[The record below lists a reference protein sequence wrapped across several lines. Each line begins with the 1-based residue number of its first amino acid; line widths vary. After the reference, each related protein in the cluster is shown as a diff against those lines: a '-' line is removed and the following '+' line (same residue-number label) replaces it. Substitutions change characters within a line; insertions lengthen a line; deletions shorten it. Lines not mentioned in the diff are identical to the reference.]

1 MAALIEGYEYDIF
14 ISYRQK
20 DNKYDGWVA
29 NFVSNL
35 KKELE
40 STFKQDVSIYFDL
53 NHNDGLLSSYDVDK
67 SIEGKLKSL
76 IFIPILSHTYCDTQ
90 SYAWRN
96 EFCAFNKLSQKDNF
110 GRSIKIYNGNV
121 VSRILPLQIHHL
133 DKSELQLIQE
143 ETGSLPRT
151 IDFIYEEPGVN
162 RPLLTTDNKNENVNK
177 TDYRNQINKLANIIK
192 DILVSLIFHS
202 SNSLNNIIIPANE
215 HCTTC
220 IIDNEQVSTK
230 SIAVLPFT
238 NLSKDPEQ
246 EYFGEGIA
254 EEIINSLVHIQDL
267 KVAGHMSSL
276 QFKGIETNFREVGSK
291 LGVCNV
297 LVGSVRI
304 YSKKLRVTAQLISM
318 EDGFNLW
325 SEKYDRNMDD
335 IFNIQD
341 EIALAITEK
350 LKVTLFE
357 ENQERV
363 SRNYTQ
369 NHEAYE
375 LFLKGKFYTNKRG
388 AYIPTGS
395 QYFQKAIDIDHSFAL
410 AHAGLAD
417 SNSLIASYGLVPPR
431 QVMNEIKLAAETA
444 IQLDPTMCEP
454 YCSLGYYYTCFE
466 RNWKKAKAYFLKS
479 LDLNPNYAQG
489 HYWYGWNYL
498 AWIEGNFEEA
508 EKHGKIAI
516 DLEPLSSICY
526 AIHSRILHA
535 CGKYQEAL
543 EVCQKGLELEPN
555 SYLCQLNEGNVYFS
569 MQQYDQSV
577 TSFEAALK
585 ISHRHHFALN
595 GMIWVQAK
603 LGRLDEAKNL
613 MAEIMEKAK
622 TEYVGYTFTA
632 ISAAYMNDL
641 DFAFECLER
650 AFEDLDPII
659 VTLKNESWFPPNITS
674 DIRFQ
679 KLVNRINQENFIYS

>member
-1 MAALIEGYEYDIF
+1 MASIISGYEYDIF

-20 DNKYDGWVA
+20 DNKGDHWVTE
-29 NFVSNL
+29 FVNAL
-35 KKELE
+35 KIELE
-40 STFKQDVSIYFDL
+40 TTFKEEVSIYFDL
-53 NHNDGLLSSYDVDK
+53 NHQDGLQSSHHVSK
-67 SIEGKLKSL
+67 SLENKLKCL
-76 IFIPILSHTYCDTQ
+76 ILIPILSHTYCDSK
-90 SYAWRN
+90 SYAWNN
-96 EFCAFNKLSQKDNF
+96 EFCVFNRLADKDRF
-110 GRSIKIYNGNV
+110 GKNIRIHNGNV
-121 VSRILPLQIHHL
+121 ISRILPVKIHHL
-133 DKSELQLIQE
+133 DPSDLILIEE

-151 IDFIYEEPGVN
+151 IDFIYEESGVN
-162 RPLLTTDNKNENVNK
+162 RPLLPSDHKNENLNK
-177 TDYRNQINKLANIIK
+177 TDFRNQINKLANTIG
-192 DILVSLIFHS
+192 DILASM
-202 SNSLNNIIIPANE
+202 NNGKSIENFPE
-215 HCTTC
+215 HCDTC
-220 IIDNEQVSTK
+220 IINNEPVSTK

-254 EEIINSLVHIQDL
+254 EEIINSLVHMQDL

-276 QFKGIETNFREVGSK
+276 QFKGIEVDMREVGTK

-304 YSKKLRVTAQLISM
+304 YGKKLRVTAQLISM

-350 LKVTLFE
+350 LKVTLAE
-357 ENQERV
+357 QERKRA

-388 AYIPTGS
+388 TYIPIGS

-417 SNSLIASYGLVPPR
+417 SNSLIASYGLVAPR
-431 QVMNEIKLAAETA
+431 QVMNEIKQAAETA
-444 IQLDPTMCEP
+444 IKLDPTICEP
-454 YCSLGYYYTCFE
+454 YCSLGYYYTCID
-466 RNWKKAKAYFLKS
+466 RNWQKAKAYFLKS
-479 LDLNPNYAQG
+479 LELNPNYTQG
-489 HYWYGWNYL
+489 HYWYGYNYL
-498 AWIEGNFEEA
+498 AWVEGNFEEA
-508 EKHGKIAI
+508 EKHGKIALE
-516 DLEPLSSICY
+516 LEPLSAICY

-535 CGKYQEAL
+535 SGKFDEAL

-569 MQQYDQSV
+569 LKQYDKAV
-577 TSFEAALK
+577 AAFEMALK

-595 GMIWVQAK
+595 GMIWPLAK
-603 LGRLDEAKNL
+603 QGHIDKAKELMDEL
-613 MAEIMEKAK
+613 MEKAK
-622 TEYVGYTFTA
+622 TEYIGYTFTA
-632 ISAAYMNDL
+632 ISAAYLDDL
-641 DFAFECLER
+641 DFAFDCLEK
-650 AFEDLDPII
+650 AFDELDPVII
-659 VTLKNESWFPPNITS
+659 TLKTESWFPPNLTQ
-674 DIRFQ
+674 DERFR
-679 KLVNRINQENFIYS
+679 KMVNRIYPENILLEYRY